1 MENILM
7 YVLVS
12 FLAFSFFS
20 LFLFWIVY
28 KYEFEMREGKASKK
42 EFLKIFKIKK
52 LRLFVIEDILDN
64 ILKSFSVSFFIVGI
78 QILFSV
84 NSALAIKILNS
95 IAVIWIIKLIVRF
108 IAKGDKV

>member
-12 FLAFSFFS
+12 FLAFSNFS

-28 KYEFEMREGKASKK
+28 KYEFEMRKGKVVSKK

-52 LRLFVIEDILDN
+52 TKVICN
-64 ILKSFSVSFFIVGI
+64 RGHF
-78 QILFSV
+78 
-84 NSALAIKILNS
+84 
-95 IAVIWIIKLIVRF
+95 R
-108 IAKGDKV
+108 

>member
-12 FLAFSFFS
+12 FLVFSFFS
-20 LFLFWIVY
+20 LFLFWIAY
-28 KYEFEMREGKASKK
+28 KNEFEMRKCKVSKK

-64 ILKSFSVSFFIVGI
+64 VLKSFSMSFFIVGM
-78 QILFSV
+78 QMLFSV
-84 NSALAIKILNS
+84 NSALAIKIL
-95 IAVIWIIKLIVRF
+95 ILIVVTWVIKLIVRF
-108 IAKGDKV
+108 KRG